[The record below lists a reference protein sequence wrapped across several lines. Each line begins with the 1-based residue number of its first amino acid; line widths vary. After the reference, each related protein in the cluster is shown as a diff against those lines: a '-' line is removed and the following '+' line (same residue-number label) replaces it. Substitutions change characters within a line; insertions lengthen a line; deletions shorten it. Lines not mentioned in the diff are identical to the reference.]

1 MRGKTLKRLIAIG
14 LITSSVASI
23 NITSMVRASELSN
36 QVHDNL
42 LKEEIKES
50 KSYEVLRAKWFD
62 MLTGNSVAGRG
73 DKDIEKNIN
82 SMDQMVSEYIN
93 TADLSENGNFI
104 WRELI
109 DAQSVSATVTAH
121 FKAIKQMA
129 LAYNTIDSIHYN
141 SKELENKILSALNI
155 MYTRHYNE
163 NTKMKNNWW
172 DWIIGSP
179 KEVVDVLILMDG
191 KLGDLESGYIK
202 TVDAFIPDVTKRVGQ
217 SDSFR
222 ETGANLIDKAL
233 IVSLRGIIE
242 ENDERVEHTATA
254 IHSVFPYVTKG
265 DGFYT
270 DGSFVQHNNIAYT
283 GSYGAELINSLAN
296 CLYIIQDTEFK
307 VDTEEYYNL
316 FRWIKDSYEPIF
328 ATGGNVI
335 DNVRG
340 RAISRIAQQG
350 DSRGKFMIGAMLKI
364 ADIAPNKEAENY
376 IKGITKRWVREG
388 SELSEKYFN
397 GLPTCDIVNM
407 KKVLNNDLVLES
419 TDRNYYKQF
428 YNMDRVVSNRPKYSF
443 NVSMSSKRIANYEE
457 MNQESTK
464 AWYTGQGM
472 TQLYT
477 DDIQQYNE
485 DFWPTVDSMRLPGVT
500 SDGKTR
506 KGYDKATASSWAGGT
521 TVDGLN
527 GVSGMEILPGY
538 LTTEGKATG
547 TSARKSWFMFE
558 NEVVALG
565 SNISNSNSEVET
577 IIDNRKI
584 RDDGSNTLLIDG
596 KESFSELGEEGVVK
610 ANWAHL
616 EGNVENSDI
625 GYVFPNSVEVTAK
638 RESRTHS
645 WEEINQKPE
654 FVDYEMKTRN
664 YVSLAL
670 DHGTNPISKS
680 YEYII
685 LPNATAEKTEKY
697 SKNNPIKVL
706 VNNDNIHAVY
716 HESEK
721 IYAANVFEAGKITDN
736 IEVDGPA
743 SIMIK
748 EENGVYKVAVSNPTK
763 EQNSINI
770 IFKELSDDKYEVEG
784 DCIKVDNVITVD
796 TSNKTGETYNFTITP
811 KNVEIVV
818 NPVRDFEESE
828 INKKDVTV
836 TWREPETTEGLE
848 GYILYKDGKKV
859 CEVGTSE
866 SSYKFIGLN
875 RHTIYNFKI
884 AAKYENGEVSSKES
898 ITLRTKR

>member
-14 LITSSVASI
+14 LLTSSIVSI
-23 NITSMVRASELSN
+23 NATSTVRASELRKTDS
-36 QVHDNL
+36 
-42 LKEEIKES
+42 EIVLNENNRES
-50 KSYEVLRAKWFD
+50 KSYQVLRAKWFD
-62 MLTGNSVAGRG
+62 MLTGNSVSGIG
-73 DKDIEKNIN
+73 DEDIEKNIN
-82 SMDQMVSEYIN
+82 SMDNVVSEYMN
-93 TADLSENGNFI
+93 TSDLSETGNFI
-104 WRELI
+104 WEKLI
-109 DAQSVSATVTAH
+109 DAKSVSATVTAH

-129 LAYNTIDSIHYN
+129 LAYNTMDSIHYN
-141 SKELENKILSALNI
+141 SKELEDKIISALDI

-179 KEVVDVLILMDG
+179 KEVVDILILMDG
-191 KLGDLESGYIK
+191 KLGELESGYIR

-217 SDSFR
+217 SDKFR

-242 ENDERVEHTATA
+242 ENDERVEHAATA

-350 DSRGKFMIGAMLKI
+350 DSRGKFIIGAMLKI
-364 ADIAPNKEAENY
+364 ADIAPNKEAKDY
-376 IKGITKRWVREG
+376 INGITKRWIREG
-388 SELSEKYFN
+388 EEVTEGYFN

-407 KKVLNNDLVLES
+407 KTVLNDETILES
-419 TDRNYYKQF
+419 ADRNYYKQF
-428 YNMDRVVSNRPKYSF
+428 YNMDRAVSNRPDYNF
-443 NVSMSSKRIANYEE
+443 NVSMSSKRIANYETG
-457 MNQESTK
+457 NQESTK

-477 DDIQQYNE
+477 DDLQQYNE
-485 DFWPTVDSMRLPGVT
+485 DFWPTVDPMRLPGVT

-506 KGYDKATASSWAGGT
+506 KNHDSKAASSWAGGT
-521 TVDGLN
+521 TVDGVN

-538 LTTEGKATG
+538 LTTEGEATG
-547 TSARKSWFMFE
+547 TSVRKSWFMFE
-558 NEVVALG
+558 DEIVCVG
-565 SNISNSNSEVET
+565 SNISNSNAKVET
-577 IIDNRKI
+577 IVDNRKI
-584 RDDGSNTLLIDG
+584 KDDGSNALLIDG

-625 GYVFPNSVEVTAK
+625 GYVFPNSVDVTAK

-670 DHGTNPISKS
+670 DHGTNPESES

-685 LPNATAEKTEKY
+685 LPNATAEKTEEY

-716 HESEK
+716 HEEEK
-721 IYAANVFEAGKITDN
+721 VYAVNVFEGGKITED

-748 EENGVYKVAVSNPTK
+748 EENGVYKVSVSNPTK

-770 IFKELSDDKYEVEG
+770 MFKELSDERYEVSG
-784 DCIKVDNVITVD
+784 DCTKVDNVITVD
-796 TSNKTGETYNFTITP
+796 ISKKTGETYNFTITP
-811 KNVEIVV
+811 KKVEIVV
-818 NPVRDFEESE
+818 NPVRDFEASE
-828 INKKDVTV
+828 VNKKDVTV

-859 CEVGTSE
+859 CEVDASQ
-866 SSYKFIGLN
+866 SSYTFKGLN